1 MNKSLYKFI
10 FITLTIFISITSIQ
24 LYAQTTGSGKLTGKV
39 VDVQNNETIP
49 FASAIVIDRK
59 TKATVKTGQTDMN
72 GSLVIAGI
80 PDGVY
85 TIKIS
90 YVGYQT
96 LVRDSISFIKSATIN
111 FGTIK
116 MRAAKGNVLSEVS
129 ITAKKAPIQLGIDK
143 KVFAVDQSLVSE
155 GGSASDLLTNVP
167 SVQVDVDGNVSLRG
181 SSGVRVLI
189 DGKPSLIAGGDIA
202 SILQSIPASS
212 IESVEVITNPS
223 SKYDAEGN
231 SGVINIILK
240 RNTKLG
246 LNGNVALTA
255 GNRDNYN
262 ANTSLSFQNKNIN
275 IYGNYSYRYGNRLG
289 GGYNNI
295 RYLRRPLDSLGQ
307 PIDALAS
314 ADQLTD
320 SRSTDKSHN
329 VKAGIDYYITTKDI
343 LSFSGG
349 FNSRNSDRNDL
360 LNINKYD
367 SSRNPLELSRR
378 TNTNDGTGSSYDLNL
393 DYSHKFKTSQELT
406 FNFGYS
412 KGNNDNYQEYN
423 TAVYN
428 QNGLPFN
435 GENELLT
442 NTNDGDN
449 KNYNIQADYNMPLG
463 KLGKLESGYRSQIRY
478 ADNNT
483 VAQVYDNALG
493 QFQED
498 YQLSNTFN
506 SKDQVHAL
514 YMNYQNQI
522 KNFGY
527 QIGLRGEVARLNTNS
542 GGYDLNDQF
551 QNAPGRI
558 AYDRLYP
565 SVFLTQKF
573 SGEQQVQ
580 LSYTRRVNRPRPWDT
595 NPFID
600 YSDPLSWRKG
610 NPNLLP
616 EDVHS
621 YELSY
626 SKFWS
631 KITFIGSA
639 YMRRTNDL
647 IQRIRSVPDEEGII
661 IVSPENLTKSLNSGL
676 ELIAKVDLIKAWNFT
691 GNVNVYHSKIDAI
704 PAYNIP
710 ENSGFSWNA
719 NLTNNFTLP
728 YNITLQVKG
737 DYNSSEIQ
745 AQGRRKA
752 MYAIDAGAKY
762 DFPNKKASLSMNVR
776 DIFNTRRFGMVT
788 EDGTTITD
796 FQRYMRGPNGNITF
810 SYRFG
815 KTSFMKKTKKPEQQ
829 ETRPDEGTF

>member
-1 MNKSLYKFI
+1 MNKYLYKFL
-10 FITLTIFISITSIQ
+10 FITLTIFISVTTIQ
-24 LYAQTTGSGKLTGKV
+24 LHAQTTGSGKLTGKV

-49 FASAIVIDRK
+49 FASAVVMDRK
-59 TKATVKTGQTDMN
+59 TKAIVKTGQTDMN
-72 GSLVIAGI
+72 GTLVITGI
-80 PDGVY
+80 PDGTF

-96 LVRDSISFIKSATIN
+96 LVRDSVSFIKSAVIN

-116 MRAAKGNVLSEVS
+116 MKAAKGNVLAEVS

-181 SSGVRVLI
+181 STGVKVLI

-202 SILQSIPASS
+202 AILQSIPASS
-212 IESVEVITNPS
+212 IETVEVITNPS

-231 SGVINIILK
+231 SGVINIVLK

-262 ANTSLSFQNKNIN
+262 ANTSLSFQNKKIN

-295 RYLRRPLDSLGQ
+295 KYLQRTDS
-307 PIDALAS
+307 LAS

-320 SRSTDKSHN
+320 SKNTEKSHN
-329 VKAGIDYYITTKDI
+329 VKAGIDYYLTTKDI

-349 FNSRNSDRNDL
+349 FNSRNSDRNDIL
-360 LNINKYD
+360 AINKYD
-367 SSRNPLELSRR
+367 AGRNPLELSKRI
-378 TNTNDGTGSSYDLNL
+378 NTTDGTGNSYDLNL

-428 QNGLPFN
+428 VNGAAVD
-435 GENELLT
+435 GDRELLT
-442 NTNDGDN
+442 NDNDGNN
-449 KNYNIQADYNMPLG
+449 KNYNIQADYTMPLG
-463 KLGKLESGYRSQIRY
+463 KLGKIESGYRSQIKY
-478 ADNNT
+478 SDNNT
-483 VAQVYDNALG
+483 LAKTYDEATG
-493 QFQED
+493 QFNEN
-498 YQLSNTFN
+498 YLLSNTFN

-527 QIGLRGEVARLNTNS
+527 QIGLRGEIARLNTES
-542 GGYDLNDQF
+542 GGYDLNNQL
-551 QNAPGRI
+551 QSAPARI

-565 SVFLTQKF
+565 SIFLTQKF
-573 SGEQQVQ
+573 TGEQQIQ

-631 KITFIGSA
+631 KVTFIGSA

-647 IQRIRSVPDEEGII
+647 IQRIRSVPDADGII

-676 ELIAKVDLIKAWNFT
+676 ELITKVDPFKAWNFT
-691 GNVNVYHSKIDAI
+691 GNVNVYHSNIDAV
-704 PAYNIP
+704 PEYNIAA
-710 ENSGFSWNA
+710 NSGFSWNA

-728 YNITLQVKG
+728 YNITLQIKG

-745 AQGRRKA
+745 AQGKRKA
-752 MYAIDAGAKY
+752 MYGIDAGAKY

-776 DIFNTRRFGMVT
+776 DIFNTKRFGMIT
-788 EDGTTITD
+788 EDGVTITD
-796 FQRYMRGPNGNITF
+796 FQRYMKGPNGNITF

-815 KTSFMKKTKKPEQQ
+815 KTSFMKKTKKPDQQ
-829 ETRPDEGTF
+829 EMKPDEGTF

>member
-442 NTNDGDN
+442 NTNDGNN

-527 QIGLRGEVARLNTNS
+527 QIGLRGEIARLNTNS

>member
-1 MNKSLYKFI
+1 MNKYLYKFL
-10 FITLTIFISITSIQ
+10 FITLTIFISITTIQ
-24 LYAQTTGSGKLTGKV
+24 LHAQTTGSGKLTGKV

-49 FASAIVIDRK
+49 FASAVVMDRK
-59 TKATVKTGQTDMN
+59 TKAIVKTGQTDMN
-72 GSLVIAGI
+72 GTLVITGI
-80 PDGVY
+80 PDGTF

-96 LVRDSISFIKSATIN
+96 LVRDSVSFIKSAVIN

-116 MRAAKGNVLSEVS
+116 MKAAKGNVLAEVS

-181 SSGVRVLI
+181 STGVKVLI

-202 SILQSIPASS
+202 AILQSIPASS
-212 IESVEVITNPS
+212 IETVEVITNPS

-231 SGVINIILK
+231 SGVINIVLK

-262 ANTSLSFQNKNIN
+262 ANTSLSFQNKKIN

-295 RYLRRPLDSLGQ
+295 KYLQRTDS
-307 PIDALAS
+307 LAS

-320 SRSTDKSHN
+320 SKNTEKSHN
-329 VKAGIDYYITTKDI
+329 VKAGIDYYLTTKDI

-349 FNSRNSDRNDL
+349 FNSRNSDRNDIL
-360 LNINKYD
+360 AINKYD
-367 SSRNPLELSRR
+367 AGRNPLELSKRI
-378 TNTNDGTGSSYDLNL
+378 NTTDGTGNSYDLNL

-428 QNGLPFN
+428 VNGAAVD
-435 GENELLT
+435 GDRELLT
-442 NTNDGDN
+442 NDNDGNN
-449 KNYNIQADYNMPLG
+449 KNYNIQADYTMPLG
-463 KLGKLESGYRSQIRY
+463 KLGKIESGYRSQIKY
-478 ADNNT
+478 SDNNT
-483 VAQVYDNALG
+483 LAKTYDEATG
-493 QFQED
+493 QFNEN
-498 YQLSNTFN
+498 YLLSNTFN

-527 QIGLRGEVARLNTNS
+527 QIGLRGEIARLNTES
-542 GGYDLNDQF
+542 GGYDLNNQL
-551 QNAPGRI
+551 QSAPARI

-565 SVFLTQKF
+565 SIFLTQKF
-573 SGEQQVQ
+573 TGEQQIQ

-631 KITFIGSA
+631 KVTFIGSA

-647 IQRIRSVPDEEGII
+647 IQRIRSVPDADGII

-676 ELIAKVDLIKAWNFT
+676 ELITKVDPFKAWNFT
-691 GNVNVYHSKIDAI
+691 GNVNVYHSNIDAV
-704 PAYNIP
+704 PEYNIAA
-710 ENSGFSWNA
+710 NSGFSWNA

-728 YNITLQVKG
+728 YNITLQIKG

-745 AQGRRKA
+745 AQGKRKA
-752 MYAIDAGAKY
+752 MYGIDAGAKY

-776 DIFNTRRFGMVT
+776 DIFNTKRFGMIT
-788 EDGTTITD
+788 EDGVTITD
-796 FQRYMRGPNGNITF
+796 FQRYMKGPNGNITF

-815 KTSFMKKTKKPEQQ
+815 KTSFMKKTKKPDQQ
-829 ETRPDEGTF
+829 EIKPDEGTF

>member
-1 MNKSLYKFI
+1 MNKYLYKFL
-10 FITLTIFISITSIQ
+10 FITLTIFTSISTIN
-24 LYAQTTGSGKLTGKV
+24 LHAQTTGSGKLTGKV

-80 PDGVY
+80 PDGVF
-85 TIKIS
+85 TVKIS

-116 MRAAKGNVLSEVS
+116 MKAAKGNVLAEVS
-129 ITAKKAPIQLGIDK
+129 ITAKKTPIQLGIDK

-181 SSGVRVLI
+181 SAGVKVLI
-189 DGKPSLIAGGDIA
+189 DGKPSLIAGGDVA

-212 IESVEVITNPS
+212 IETVEVITNPS

-231 SGVINIILK
+231 SGVINIVLK

-262 ANTSLSFQNKNIN
+262 ANTSLSFQNKKIN

-295 RYLRRPLDSLGQ
+295 RYLQRTDS
-307 PIDALAS
+307 LAS

-320 SRSTDKSHN
+320 SKNTEKSHN
-329 VKAGIDYYITTKDI
+329 VKAGIDYYLTTKDI

-367 SSRNPLELSRR
+367 AGRNPLELSRR
-378 TNTNDGTGSSYDLNL
+378 INTNDGSGNSYDLNL

-412 KGNNDNYQEYN
+412 KGDNDNYQEYN

-428 QNGLPFN
+428 VNGTAVD
-435 GENELLT
+435 GERELLT
-442 NTNDGDN
+442 NSNTGNN
-449 KNYNIQADYNMPLG
+449 KNYNIQADYTMPLG

-483 VAQVYDNALG
+483 IAQTFDNATGL
-493 QFQED
+493 FNED
-498 YQLSNTFN
+498 YLLSNKFN

-542 GGYDLNDQF
+542 GGYDDNNQI
-551 QNAPGRI
+551 QTAPARI

-565 SVFLTQKF
+565 SIFLTQKF
-573 SGEQQVQ
+573 TGEQQLQ

-600 YSDPLSWRKG
+600 YSDPLSWRQG

-631 KITFIGSA
+631 KVTFIGSA

-647 IQRIRSVPDEEGII
+647 IQRIRSVPNEEGII

-676 ELIAKVDLIKAWNFT
+676 ELITKVDLIKAWNFT

-704 PAYNIP
+704 PAYNIA

-776 DIFNTRRFGMVT
+776 DIFNTRRFGMIT
-788 EDGTTITD
+788 EDGFTITD
-796 FQRYMRGPNGNITF
+796 FQRNMKGPNGNITF

-815 KTSFMKKTKKPEQQ
+815 KTSFTKKTKKPDQQ
-829 ETRPDEGTF
+829 EMKPDEGTF

>member
-1 MNKSLYKFI
+1 MNKYLYKFL
-10 FITLTIFISITSIQ
+10 FITLTIFISITTIQ

-49 FASAIVIDRK
+49 FASAVVMDRK
-59 TKATVKTGQTDMN
+59 TKAIVKTGQTDMN
-72 GSLVIAGI
+72 GTLVITGI
-80 PDGVY
+80 PDGTF

-96 LVRDSISFIKSATIN
+96 LVRDSVSFIKSAVIN

-116 MRAAKGNVLSEVS
+116 MKAAKGNVLAEVS

-181 SSGVRVLI
+181 STGVKVLI

-202 SILQSIPASS
+202 AILQSIPASS
-212 IESVEVITNPS
+212 IETVEVITNPS

-231 SGVINIILK
+231 SGVINIVLK

-262 ANTSLSFQNKNIN
+262 ANTSLSFQNKKIN

-295 RYLRRPLDSLGQ
+295 KYLQRTDS
-307 PIDALAS
+307 LAS

-320 SRSTDKSHN
+320 SKNTEKSHN
-329 VKAGIDYYITTKDI
+329 VKAGIDYYLTTKDI

-349 FNSRNSDRNDL
+349 FNSRNSDRNDIL
-360 LNINKYD
+360 AINKYD
-367 SSRNPLELSRR
+367 AGRNPLELSKRI
-378 TNTNDGTGSSYDLNL
+378 NTTDGTGNSYDLNL

-428 QNGLPFN
+428 VNGAAVD
-435 GENELLT
+435 GDRELLT
-442 NTNDGDN
+442 NDNDGNN
-449 KNYNIQADYNMPLG
+449 KNYNIQADYTMPLG
-463 KLGKLESGYRSQIRY
+463 KLGKIESGYRSQIKY
-478 ADNNT
+478 SDNNT
-483 VAQVYDNALG
+483 LAKTYDEATG
-493 QFQED
+493 QFNEN
-498 YQLSNTFN
+498 YLLSNTFN

-527 QIGLRGEVARLNTNS
+527 QIGLRGEIARLNTES
-542 GGYDLNDQF
+542 GGYDLNNQL
-551 QNAPGRI
+551 QSAPARI

-565 SVFLTQKF
+565 SIFLTQKF
-573 SGEQQVQ
+573 TGEQQIQ

-631 KITFIGSA
+631 KVTFIGSA

-647 IQRIRSVPDEEGII
+647 IQRIRSVPDADGII

-676 ELIAKVDLIKAWNFT
+676 ELITKVDPFKAWNFT
-691 GNVNVYHSKIDAI
+691 GNVNVYHSNIDAV
-704 PAYNIP
+704 PEYNIAA
-710 ENSGFSWNA
+710 NSGFSWNA

-728 YNITLQVKG
+728 YNITLQIKG

-745 AQGRRKA
+745 AQGKRKA
-752 MYAIDAGAKY
+752 MYGIDAGAKY

-776 DIFNTRRFGMVT
+776 DIFNTKRFGMIT
-788 EDGTTITD
+788 EDGVTITD
-796 FQRYMRGPNGNITF
+796 FQRYMKGPNGNITF

-815 KTSFMKKTKKPEQQ
+815 KTSFMKKTKKPDQQ
-829 ETRPDEGTF
+829 EMKPDEGTF

>member
-1 MNKSLYKFI
+1 MNKYLYKFL
-10 FITLTIFISITSIQ
+10 FITLTIFISITTIQ
-24 LYAQTTGSGKLTGKV
+24 LHAQTTGSGKLTGKV

-49 FASAIVIDRK
+49 FASAVVMDRK
-59 TKATVKTGQTDMN
+59 TKAIVKTGQTDMN
-72 GSLVIAGI
+72 GTLVITGI
-80 PDGVY
+80 PDGTF

-96 LVRDSISFIKSATIN
+96 LVRDSVSFIKSAVIN

-116 MRAAKGNVLSEVS
+116 MKAAKGNVLAEVS

-181 SSGVRVLI
+181 STGVKVLI

-202 SILQSIPASS
+202 AILQSIPASS
-212 IESVEVITNPS
+212 IETVEVITNPS

-231 SGVINIILK
+231 SGVINIVLK

-262 ANTSLSFQNKNIN
+262 ANTSLSFQNKKIN

-295 RYLRRPLDSLGQ
+295 KYLQRTDS
-307 PIDALAS
+307 LAS

-320 SRSTDKSHN
+320 SKNTEKSHN
-329 VKAGIDYYITTKDI
+329 VKAGIDYYLTTKDI

-349 FNSRNSDRNDL
+349 FNSRNSDRNDIL
-360 LNINKYD
+360 AINKYD
-367 SSRNPLELSRR
+367 AGRNPLELSKRI
-378 TNTNDGTGSSYDLNL
+378 NTTDGTGNSYDLNL

-428 QNGLPFN
+428 VNGAAVD
-435 GENELLT
+435 GDRELLT
-442 NTNDGDN
+442 NDNDGNN
-449 KNYNIQADYNMPLG
+449 KNYNIQADYTMPLG
-463 KLGKLESGYRSQIRY
+463 KLGKIESGYRSQIKY
-478 ADNNT
+478 SDNNT
-483 VAQVYDNALG
+483 LAKTYDEATG
-493 QFQED
+493 QFNEN
-498 YQLSNTFN
+498 YLLSNTFN

-527 QIGLRGEVARLNTNS
+527 QIGLRGEVARLNTES
-542 GGYDLNDQF
+542 GGYDLNNQL
-551 QNAPGRI
+551 QSAPARI

-565 SVFLTQKF
+565 SIFLTQKF
-573 SGEQQVQ
+573 TGEQQIQ

-631 KITFIGSA
+631 KVTFIGSA

-647 IQRIRSVPDEEGII
+647 IQRIRSVPDADGII

-676 ELIAKVDLIKAWNFT
+676 ELITKVDPFKAWNFT
-691 GNVNVYHSKIDAI
+691 GNVNVYHSNIDAV
-704 PAYNIP
+704 PEYNIAA
-710 ENSGFSWNA
+710 NSGFSWNA

-728 YNITLQVKG
+728 YNITLQIKG

-745 AQGRRKA
+745 AQGKRKA
-752 MYAIDAGAKY
+752 MYGIDAGAKY

-776 DIFNTRRFGMVT
+776 DIFNTKRFGMIT
-788 EDGTTITD
+788 EDGVTITD
-796 FQRYMRGPNGNITF
+796 FQRYMKGPNGNITF

-815 KTSFMKKTKKPEQQ
+815 KTSFMKKTKKPDQQ
-829 ETRPDEGTF
+829 EMKPDEGTF

>member
-1 MNKSLYKFI
+1 MNKYLYKFL
-10 FITLTIFISITSIQ
+10 FITLTIFISITTIQ
-24 LYAQTTGSGKLTGKV
+24 LHAQTTGSGKLTGKV

-49 FASAIVIDRK
+49 FASAVVMDRK
-59 TKATVKTGQTDMN
+59 TKAIVKTGQTDMN
-72 GSLVIAGI
+72 GTLVITGI
-80 PDGVY
+80 PDGTF

-96 LVRDSISFIKSATIN
+96 LVRDSVSFIKSAVIN

-116 MRAAKGNVLSEVS
+116 MKAAKGNVLAEVS

-181 SSGVRVLI
+181 STGVKVLI

-202 SILQSIPASS
+202 AILQSIPASS
-212 IESVEVITNPS
+212 IETVEVITNPS

-231 SGVINIILK
+231 SGVINIVLK

-262 ANTSLSFQNKNIN
+262 ANTSLSFQNKKIN

-295 RYLRRPLDSLGQ
+295 KYLQRTDS
-307 PIDALAS
+307 LAS

-320 SRSTDKSHN
+320 SKNTEKSHN
-329 VKAGIDYYITTKDI
+329 VKAGIDYYLTTKDI

-349 FNSRNSDRNDL
+349 FNSRNSDRNDIL
-360 LNINKYD
+360 AINKYD
-367 SSRNPLELSRR
+367 AGRNPLELSKRI
-378 TNTNDGTGSSYDLNL
+378 NTTDGTGNSYDLNL

-428 QNGLPFN
+428 VNGAAVD
-435 GENELLT
+435 GDRELLT
-442 NTNDGDN
+442 NDNDGNN
-449 KNYNIQADYNMPLG
+449 KNYNVQADYTMPLG
-463 KLGKLESGYRSQIRY
+463 KLGKIESGYRSQIKY
-478 ADNNT
+478 SDNNT
-483 VAQVYDNALG
+483 LAKTYDEATG
-493 QFQED
+493 QFNEN
-498 YQLSNTFN
+498 YLLSNTFN

-527 QIGLRGEVARLNTNS
+527 QIGLRGEIARLNTES
-542 GGYDLNDQF
+542 GGYDLNNQL
-551 QNAPGRI
+551 QSAPARI

-565 SVFLTQKF
+565 SIFLTQKF
-573 SGEQQVQ
+573 TGEQQIQ

-631 KITFIGSA
+631 KVTFIGSA

-647 IQRIRSVPDEEGII
+647 IQRIRSVPDADGII

-676 ELIAKVDLIKAWNFT
+676 ELITKVDPFKAWNFT
-691 GNVNVYHSKIDAI
+691 GNVNVYHSNIDAV
-704 PAYNIP
+704 PEYNIAA
-710 ENSGFSWNA
+710 NSGFSWNA

-728 YNITLQVKG
+728 YNITLQIKG

-745 AQGRRKA
+745 AQGKRKA
-752 MYAIDAGAKY
+752 MYGIDAGAKY

-776 DIFNTRRFGMVT
+776 DIFNTKRFGMIT
-788 EDGTTITD
+788 EDGVTITD
-796 FQRYMRGPNGNITF
+796 FQRYMKGPNGNITF

-815 KTSFMKKTKKPEQQ
+815 KTSFMKKTKKPDQQ
-829 ETRPDEGTF
+829 EMKPDEGTF

>member
-1 MNKSLYKFI
+1 MNKYLYKFL
-10 FITLTIFISITSIQ
+10 FITLTIFISVTTIQ
-24 LYAQTTGSGKLTGKV
+24 LHAQTTGSGKLTGKV

-49 FASAIVIDRK
+49 FASAVVMDRK
-59 TKATVKTGQTDMN
+59 TKAIVKTGQTDMN
-72 GSLVIAGI
+72 GTLVITGI
-80 PDGVY
+80 PDGTF

-96 LVRDSISFIKSATIN
+96 LVRDSVSFIKSAVIN

-116 MRAAKGNVLSEVS
+116 MKAAKGNVLAEVS

-181 SSGVRVLI
+181 STGVKVLI

-202 SILQSIPASS
+202 AILQSIPASS
-212 IESVEVITNPS
+212 IETVEVITNPS

-231 SGVINIILK
+231 SGVINIVLK

-262 ANTSLSFQNKNIN
+262 ANTSLSFQNKKIN

-295 RYLRRPLDSLGQ
+295 KYLQRTDS
-307 PIDALAS
+307 LAS

-320 SRSTDKSHN
+320 SKNTEKSHN
-329 VKAGIDYYITTKDI
+329 VKAGIDYYLTTKDI

-349 FNSRNSDRNDL
+349 FNSRNSDRNDIL
-360 LNINKYD
+360 AINKYD
-367 SSRNPLELSRR
+367 AGRNPLELSKRI
-378 TNTNDGTGSSYDLNL
+378 NTTDGTGNSYDLNL

-428 QNGLPFN
+428 VNGAAVD
-435 GENELLT
+435 GDRELLT
-442 NTNDGDN
+442 NDNDGNN
-449 KNYNIQADYNMPLG
+449 KNYNIQADYTMPLG
-463 KLGKLESGYRSQIRY
+463 KLGKIESGYRSQIKY
-478 ADNNT
+478 SDNNT
-483 VAQVYDNALG
+483 LAKTYDEATG
-493 QFQED
+493 QFNEN
-498 YQLSNTFN
+498 YLLSNTFN

-527 QIGLRGEVARLNTNS
+527 QIGLRGEIARLNTES
-542 GGYDLNDQF
+542 GGYDLNNQL
-551 QNAPGRI
+551 QSAPARI

-565 SVFLTQKF
+565 SIFLTQKF
-573 SGEQQVQ
+573 TGEQQIQ

-631 KITFIGSA
+631 KVTFIGSA

-647 IQRIRSVPDEEGII
+647 IQRIRSVPDADGII

-676 ELIAKVDLIKAWNFT
+676 ELITKVDPFKAWNFT
-691 GNVNVYHSKIDAI
+691 GNVNVYHSNIDAV
-704 PAYNIP
+704 PEYNIAA
-710 ENSGFSWNA
+710 NSGFSWNA
-719 NLTNNFTLP
+719 NLTNNFTLL
-728 YNITLQVKG
+728 YNITLQIKG

-745 AQGRRKA
+745 AQGKRKA
-752 MYAIDAGAKY
+752 MYGIDAGAKY

-776 DIFNTRRFGMVT
+776 DIFNTKRFGMIT
-788 EDGTTITD
+788 EDGVTITD
-796 FQRYMRGPNGNITF
+796 FQRYMKGPNGNITF

-815 KTSFMKKTKKPEQQ
+815 KTSFMKKTKKPDQQ
-829 ETRPDEGTF
+829 EMKPDEGTF